1 MIDQGA
7 IEQIQKAPVAERI
20 LVIEQILQ
28 SLKRDVKHLLTDKTD
43 KKPFKVRQFNLGED
57 VRVDRDTIHIERNL
71 KYVRN

>member
-28 SLKRDVKHLLTDKTD
+28 SLKRDVKRLSLDKVD
-43 KKPFKVRQFNLGED
+43 KKPFQARQFNLGED
-57 VRVDRDTIHIERNL
+57 VRVDRDVIYIERNL
-71 KYVRN
+71 YVRD